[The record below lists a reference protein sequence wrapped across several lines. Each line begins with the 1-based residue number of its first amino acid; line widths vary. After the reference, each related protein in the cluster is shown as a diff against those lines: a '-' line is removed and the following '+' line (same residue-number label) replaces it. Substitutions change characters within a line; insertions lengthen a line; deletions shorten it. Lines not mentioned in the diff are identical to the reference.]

1 MTAKAMGHGAA
12 TAMPPRAESW
22 WRRWMREPIASICLL
37 FLIFQAVCIIGA
49 LVFPDDFRYLS
60 PANIALLQRAIPV
73 IGIVALGVGLLM
85 ITGEYDLSVGSVYT
99 LAGYVTA
106 ILFTAGLPA
115 PVAVAATLAV
125 GILVGIANGLVTVR
139 TAIPSFIATMGS
151 MLLVRGLV
159 RWLSE
164 AGAVSFKPDPAFVQI
179 FAGSAFG
186 IEAPFLWFVAL
197 AGLAALLLHRSRLGN
212 HMYLVGG
219 SEKTARAV
227 GIDTAGVKVVAFALS
242 GLCAAIAGVISITRV
257 GTATPAQGL
266 GMELRAI
273 AVCVIGGLFLS
284 GGRGTV
290 LGIVI
295 GACLLY
301 MVEDVL
307 LLLRAPGFYLDV
319 FVGAILVVAVIANT
333 SLAQRSAR

>member
-1 MTAKAMGHGAA
+1 MANYASDVDASALK
-12 TAMPPRAESW
+12 PRG
-22 WRRWMREPIASICLL
+22 RRWRDLLREPVASICLL
-37 FLIFQAVCIIGA
+37 FLLFQLLCVGGA
-49 LVFPDDFRYLS
+49 LLFPDSFRYLTPS
-60 PANIALLQRAIPV
+60 NVALLQRAIPV

-99 LAGYVTA
+99 LAGYSMA
-106 ILFTAGLPA
+106 LLYAAGVS
-115 PVAVAATLAV
+115 PVAALLLTLSI
-125 GILVGIANGLVTVR
+125 GIVIGIVNGLVTVK
-139 TAIPSFIATMGS
+139 TGIPSFIATMGS

-164 AGAVSFKPDPAFVQI
+164 AGAVSFRPGGTFASIFTGSIFGVEAAFI
-179 FAGSAFG
+179 
-186 IEAPFLWFVAL
+186 WFVLL
-197 AGLAALLLHRSRLGN
+197 AGVAALLLHRSRLGN
-212 HMYLVGG
+212 HMFLVGG
-219 SEKTARAV
+219 SERTARAV
-227 GIDTAGVKVVAFALS
+227 GIHTHRVKVVAFALS
-242 GLCAAIAGVISITRV
+242 GLVAAMAGILSITRV
-257 GTATPAQGL
+257 GTATPAQGI

-295 GACLLY
+295 GACILY

-333 SLAQRSAR
+333 ALARRSAR

>member
-1 MTAKAMGHGAA
+1 MAKTASDLSGSALQ
-12 TAMPPRAESW
+12 PRS
-22 WRRWMREPIASICLL
+22 RRWPDFLREPVASICMLFIVFQLICIVGSLL
-37 FLIFQAVCIIGA
+37 FPEA
-49 LVFPDDFRYLS
+49 FRYLS
-60 PANIALLQRAIPV
+60 PQNVALLQRAIPV

-99 LAGYVTA
+99 LAGYSMAMLYTSG
-106 ILFTAGLPA
+106 IS
-115 PVAVAATLAV
+115 PVVALVLTLLI
-125 GILVGIANGLVTVR
+125 GIVIGIVNGIITVK
-139 TAIPSFIATMGS
+139 TGIPSFIATMGS

-164 AGAVSFKPDPAFVQI
+164 MGSVSFRPGDAFTSV
-179 FAGSAFG
+179 FSGSLFGVEAAF
-186 IEAPFLWFVAL
+186 IWFIVLAL
-197 AGLAALLLHRSRLGN
+197 AAAVFLHRSRIGN

-219 SEKTARAV
+219 SERTARAV
-227 GIDTAGVKVVAFALS
+227 GIATDRVKIVAFALS
-242 GLCAAIAGVISITRV
+242 GMAAAIAGVLSITRV

-290 LGIVI
+290 LGIVV
-295 GACLLY
+295 GACILY

-319 FVGAILVVAVIANT
+319 FVGAILVIAVIANT
-333 SLAQRSAR
+333 ALARRSAK